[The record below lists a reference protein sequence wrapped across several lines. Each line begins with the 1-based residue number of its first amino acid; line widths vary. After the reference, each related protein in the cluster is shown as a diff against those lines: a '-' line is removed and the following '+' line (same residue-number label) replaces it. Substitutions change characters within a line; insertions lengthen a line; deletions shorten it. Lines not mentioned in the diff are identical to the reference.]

1 MISLYHIISTSVD
14 TLTYLQNINENLEA
28 VKHIVDTSNSAIAN
42 ELNVVNILLVTF
54 TIVFGLVGI
63 GLGLYITW
71 LQRKVSKMRDDI
83 EKKEHTIITL
93 AQKIEDTDKKIQ
105 SDISGLYK
113 QLREEET
120 ITLLRRLEE
129 EPQDISNLEGLL
141 LARSIS
147 IEGFPILKSAYT
159 NLLKVENDQKDVVSF
174 DDCKDS
180 YMLLFFQHFLYESL
194 LDDDIREDLR
204 KAFEI
209 GCQCAFKR
217 DILKSTKDLC
227 MLLSKSDAPFEKE
240 PMLVDY
246 LKAINQ
252 SKYKDLIELKNIFQD
267 EIKNQNLLVEAIEK
281 CTTDKVYL
289 SLFGIEEPNETK
301 K

>member
-129 EPQDISNLEGLL
+129 EPQDISNLDGLL

-159 NLLKVENDQKDVVSF
+159 NLLKAENDQKDVNLF
-174 DDCKDS
+174 DDCKGS
-180 YMLLFFQHFLYESL
+180 YLILFFQHFLYESL

-227 MLLSKSDAPFEKE
+227 MLLSESDAPFEKE

>member
-1 MISLYHIISTSVD
+1 MINLFLNCSTSVD
-14 TLTYLQNINENLEA
+14 TLKYLQNINENIEA
-28 VKHIVDTSNSAIAN
+28 VKHVVDISNSTIAN
-42 ELNVVNILLVTF
+42 EISAVNTLLVTF
-54 TIVFGLVGI
+54 TIIFGLVGI
-63 GLGLYITW
+63 GLGIYITW
-71 LQRKVSKMRDDI
+71 LQGKVSIMRDNI
-83 EKKEHTIITL
+83 ENKEHTIITL

-141 LARSIS
+141 LARSINNE
-147 IEGFPILKSAYT
+147 EGFPILKSAYM
-159 NLLKVENDQKDVVSF
+159 NLLKAENDQKDVDLF
-174 DDCKDS
+174 DDCKGS
-180 YMLLFFQHFLYESL
+180 YMILFFQHFLYESL

-227 MLLSKSDAPFEKE
+227 MLLSESDAPFEKE

-252 SKYKDLIELKNIFQD
+252 S
-267 EIKNQNLLVEAIEK
+267 
-281 CTTDKVYL
+281 
-289 SLFGIEEPNETK
+289 
-301 K
+301 